1 MMNQSVNPIV
11 PQTSLDLIRAEVEKV
26 VALAK
31 TSLNEAKR
39 VAVTEAWKVLQLSTA
54 NVIQIIETFGG
65 DLNGSQKKEL
75 AMSLLSKLYD
85 AVFVVID
92 VPFVPNILESWVHK
106 YIKTFLMMLV
116 SSTIDALVTTFR
128 STGVFLKSK

>member
-1 MMNQSVNPIV
+1 MINQSVNPIV
-11 PQTSLDLIRAEVEKV
+11 PLTSLDLIKAEVEKIIL
-26 VALAK
+26 LAK

-54 NVIQIIETFGG
+54 NVIQIIEAFGS
-65 DLNGSQKKEL
+65 DLSGPQKKEL
-75 AMSLLSKLYD
+75 AMNLLGQLYD

-92 VPFVPNILESWVHK
+92 VPFVPNFLESWVHK

-116 SSTIDALVTTFR
+116 SSTIDALVTTFK
-128 STGVFLKSK
+128 STGVFSKSK